1 MYTAVLLPSAPLPI
15 HSMLSQANVTAFFFS
30 SGGSFSASDISASTL
45 NDGEGGGYVRA
56 LRVQFPSTVDLLAS
70 KVSSPHCLFA
80 FLLVVT
86 AILRGGSAE
95 RPLPAPQLNFAFY
108 NIVEIQAGVQF
119 FSLVPFHM

>member
-1 MYTAVLLPSAPLPI
+1 MLLPSAPLPI
-15 HSMLSQANVTAFFFS
+15 HSMLSQAIVYDILVFLFFS

-45 NDGEGGGYVRA
+45 NDGEGAGYVRA

-70 KVSSPHCLFA
+70 KVSSPHCLLA

-95 RPLPAPQLNFAFY
+95 RPLPVPQLNSVFY
-108 NIVEIQAGVQF
+108 NIFLG
-119 FSLVPFHM
+119 SS

>member
-1 MYTAVLLPSAPLPI
+1 MHRLCL
-15 HSMLSQANVTAFFFS
+15 FCFS

-45 NDGEGGGYVRA
+45 NDGEGGGYVKA

-108 NIVEIQAGVQF
+108 NIF
-119 FSLVPFHM
+119 FLALPGSEENEFGSMRREVL

>member
-1 MYTAVLLPSAPLPI
+1 MASC
-15 HSMLSQANVTAFFFS
+15 FFS

-70 KVSSPHCLFA
+70 KVSSPHCLLA
-80 FLLVVT
+80 FLLVVA

-108 NIVEIQAGVQF
+108 NIF
-119 FSLVPFHM
+119 FWLFLALRKMNLAACAEKSSIRVLHELLMHSELCT